1 MLSLLPRSL
10 HQGKLLLPLRR
21 RLVDLPYYIAED
33 VYNGPIDDVLLT
45 DLSWDTITNM
55 KEIREL
61 GVFERVK
68 DPSKKLLALTNTLRT
83 VGMLPVESRPS
94 KGPSTKLWVP
104 FIVDTGSRQTYFNK
118 KTAEKLNLESANL
131 VLVDDVKVRYQISG
145 NHFQD
150 LNLLGTDVLGKGVL
164 HIDYQGELVSFKV
177 TSKSAQSNIVWVNLD
192 GGDFFKAFPLQNDV
206 DALKKAVKQ
215 ERPNRLMNFDAA
227 ELTVTNKMDEPSPA
241 WLDIVANKLDP
252 ESELVPGQEYSVH
265 TPKE

>member
-1 MLSLLPRSL
+1 M
-10 HQGKLLLPLRR
+10 
-21 RLVDLPYYIAED
+21 
-33 VYNGPIDDVLLT
+33 
-45 DLSWDTITNM
+45 DT
-55 KEIREL
+55 
-61 GVFERVK
+61 
-68 DPSKKLLALTNTLRT
+68 A
-83 VGMLPVESRPS
+83 
-94 KGPSTKLWVP
+94 
-104 FIVDTGSRQTYFNK
+104 SRQTYFNK

-177 TSKSAQSNIVWVNLD
+177 TSKSAQSTNIFWVNLD
-192 GGDFFKAFPLQNDV
+192 GGDFFKAFPLQNNV

-215 ERPNRLMNFDAA
+215 ERPNDLMKFDAA
-227 ELTVTNKMDEPSPA
+227 KLIVTDKMDEPSPT

-252 ESELVPGQEYSVH
+252 KEELRPGQEYSAH